1 MRLTDLIGLVKTV
14 TDYDPS
20 VETYNDEIRRLL
32 NNALLELFAEK
43 SWVFAQ
49 KEVTVT
55 AHADVTGTVS
65 VTAGSAVV
73 TAMAFGDLWMDGQ
86 IIAIDEVEYDI
97 AWVDTVGSIL
107 YLRTAYAGITAGGVS
122 AKVKERYI
130 DLPQDTVSLLN
141 ISTRDRTGGTQPKDI
156 GSFVPLTRYEDD
168 WWGIPLDETGTSTH
182 WVPHDDANV
191 ASPVAA
197 PTAALSAG
205 PPNLTVGVTYSFVRT
220 LKYGG
225 RRSSPSPVATATPTG
240 PLPGIGITL
249 PGTGLASGY
258 FQELWMKFD
267 PYDAYRL
274 TTTITGPS
282 AVVPVIP
289 IPTPGTDWQF
299 NERLKRVDGNYQR
312 VRLYPRQSTDT
323 VLSIRYLYR
332 PQLLMEET
340 DAPEFPAA
348 HHQYLAYKALS
359 DVFVKHD
366 NLPQH
371 KIYLQKAE
379 EEIIK
384 MEQRYLTE
392 LSRRWVKGG
401 ESADFFAYRSKWG
414 PLTHS

>member
-43 SWVFAQ
+43 AWVFAQ

-65 VTAGSAVV
+65 VTNGATAV
-73 TAMAFGDLWMDGQ
+73 TAMAFGEDWMDGQ

-156 GSFVPLTRYEDD
+156 GRFVPLTRYEDD

-191 ASPVAA
+191 PSPVEAA
-197 PTAALSAG
+197 TSALLAG
-205 PPNLTVGVTYSFVRT
+205 PPNLTSGTTYSFVRT
-220 LKYGG
+220 LKFAG
-225 RRSSPSPVATATPTG
+225 RRSSPSPVVTATPTG
-240 PLPGIGITL
+240 GTLRVDVNLPATGI
-249 PGTGLASGY
+249 ASGY
-258 FQELWMKFD
+258 FQELWMKFA

-274 TTTITGPS
+274 TGQVTIPSSVTTTITIQPPAS
-282 AVVPVIP
+282 
-289 IPTPGTDWQF
+289 DWQF

-312 VRLYPRQSTDT
+312 VRLYPRQGTDT

-371 KIYLQKAE
+371 KIYLEKAE

-392 LSRRWVKGG
+392 LSRRWVKGE

>member
-65 VTAGSAVV
+65 VTNGSTTLTLVSFA
-73 TAMAFGDLWMDGQ
+73 DEDWLEGQ
-86 IIAIDEVEYDI
+86 IIEIDGVEYDI
-97 AWVDTVGSIL
+97 AWADVATWSL
-107 YLRTAYAGITAGGVS
+107 YLRTAYAGITAVGVS

-130 DLPQDTVSLLN
+130 DLPQDTVSLMN

-197 PTAALSAG
+197 PTAALVAG
-205 PPNLTVGVTYSFVRT
+205 ALTEGVTYSFVRT

-225 RRSSPSPVATATPTG
+225 RRSSPSPVVSATPTG
-240 PLPGIGITL
+240 GPQGIDITL

-258 FQELWMKFD
+258 FQELWMKFE

-274 TTTITGPS
+274 TATITQPS

-312 VRLYPRQSTDT
+312 VRLYPRQATDT

-401 ESADFFAYRSKWG
+401 EGAEFFAYRSKWG